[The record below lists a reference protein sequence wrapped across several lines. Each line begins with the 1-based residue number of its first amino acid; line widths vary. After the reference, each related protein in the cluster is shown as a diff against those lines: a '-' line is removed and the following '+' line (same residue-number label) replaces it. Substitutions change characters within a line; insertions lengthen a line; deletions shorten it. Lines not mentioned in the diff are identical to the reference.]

1 MFSVY
6 LWNLFSEF
14 FLIFFKPS
22 FSIMKHKSRFQLFSR
37 ITIFEISRRNRELAN
52 FVDERKSIPTLSS
65 CLRSFFFPLFKGRN
79 EKIVEKESEEG
90 TREDSIDALIKPVLP
105 RKSRNIRI
113 AARFYLARQE
123 KVRFV
128 VDARVSSL
136 PSILH
141 LRHCLSIFKKNF
153 HPICRSHG
161 LPPFLDLEISCRTK
175 GNEKKAIKWIFS
187 CTGKE

>member
-1 MFSVY
+1 
-6 LWNLFSEF
+6 
-14 FLIFFKPS
+14 
-22 FSIMKHKSRFQLFSR
+22 MKHKSRFQLFSR

-113 AARFYLARQE
+113 AARFYLAWQE

-128 VDARVSSL
+128 VDYHA
-136 PSILH
+136 
-141 LRHCLSIFKKNF
+141 CIF
-153 HPICRSHG
+153 
-161 LPPFLDLEISCRTK
+161 PPFNFTPSPLSVHFS
-175 GNEKKAIKWIFS
+175 KKIFILS
-187 CTGKE
+187 VAATRIATLS

>member
-1 MFSVY
+1 
-6 LWNLFSEF
+6 
-14 FLIFFKPS
+14 
-22 FSIMKHKSRFQLFSR
+22 MKHKSRFQLFSR

-113 AARFYLARQE
+113 AARFYLAWQE

-128 VDARVSSL
+128 VDYHACIFPPFNFTPSPLSVHFSKKFSSY
-136 PSILH
+136 
-141 LRHCLSIFKKNF
+141 LSQ
-153 HPICRSHG
+153 PQG
-161 LPPFLDLEISCRTK
+161 LPPFLDRS
-175 GNEKKAIKWIFS
+175 
-187 CTGKE
+187 